1 MWNKPVKLYLSVCV
15 VNWRIRKVTKH
26 EPVVNWQSGSFSRTN
41 VTLFYHHL
49 VLDKITYK
57 QGLRGGPLMFTIGS
71 VIATCVILIKTLQF
85 RNKMVIAQN
94 AHFHFRA
101 HFNYSALLS
110 VVEIDLCV

>member
-1 MWNKPVKLYLSVCV
+1 
-15 VNWRIRKVTKH
+15 
-26 EPVVNWQSGSFSRTN
+26 
-41 VTLFYHHL
+41 
-49 VLDKITYK
+49 
-57 QGLRGGPLMFTIGS
+57 MFTIGA

-85 RNKMVIAQN
+85 RNKMVIVQN